1 MFSQKVVERYERWTF
16 VILSVQFNK
25 LLYIKS
31 LGNQVL
37 RTTSRYMNVRT
48 VKLLYARV
56 YKLGALLFTECS
68 YIIKRMLKDKSSKIY
83 CNFFRL
89 FSVFSALMVRDYLPK
104 IKKDVAKYLCFWA
117 CARAHPL
124 HSYFLLRSLIFPGK
138 IKIDNFNHN

>member
-1 MFSQKVVERYERWTF
+1 
-16 VILSVQFNK
+16 
-25 LLYIKS
+25 
-31 LGNQVL
+31 
-37 RTTSRYMNVRT
+37 MNVRT

-104 IKKDVAKYLCFWA
+104 IKKDVAKYLCF
-117 CARAHPL
+117 
-124 HSYFLLRSLIFPGK
+124 
-138 IKIDNFNHN
+138 